1 MKSPTYKSIL
11 GFLLTFLL
19 VFTGGTAPD
28 ARAFQNADV
37 MYLTFTPDPAVEK
50 PLTTYRVD
58 YWAQGYNKQ
67 RQMFSSVLPNGDL
80 YATIATDEHPL
91 NFQVYRTDTL
101 SLQQDEQE
109 NRIWE
114 SAVFEGVQTGNSV
127 YAKADACSFSYK
139 PDGPFRTGAQCA
151 LQVSFTPDPAVP
163 ESEYNLWVWYGE
175 NDGTSVPFTGKN
187 GAGQLT
193 AEIPTVAGHDKVNL
207 IVRRSTAEQEWA
219 WQSKDLRD
227 IPTTGHVTIGTDS
240 SYEFIPAEEPNGLP
254 TKVSLTVHYVRHDNN
269 YENWNVWTWLPDEGG
284 HRVDFTD
291 DHTATITH
299 ENPKGIEK
307 VGLVV
312 RRSDPGNEW
321 ASKNSPD
328 DLYVSDFP
336 DGKAEI
342 WLVEGDSTI
351 YYSKD
356 DVPPAPENKCSALHS
371 KEFNEKYFYD
381 GELGAIYSPD
391 KTTFRVWA
399 PTAKSVEF
407 VNYSDNAA
415 VTPMT
420 QGERGTWELTIDG
433 DQQGLEYRYRLAF
446 DDGTVN
452 EAVDPY
458 ARAVTA
464 NGTRTV
470 VIDAEKT
477 VPNNWDGK
485 RMAPFS
491 SMKDAIIYEAHVRD
505 LTIGL
510 DNGITNKG
518 KFLGLTEAGTKT
530 QAGNLSGLD
539 YLKSLGVTHV
549 QLLPIYDFGSVD
561 ETGDLSFN
569 AQYNWGYDPQNYNVP
584 EGSYSTDP
592 QDPTARIVELKSMIS
607 TLHDN
612 DIRVIMD
619 VVYNHVYTPED
630 SPLQQTV
637 PNYFFRMDSNCNFFD
652 GTGVGNET
660 ASEQLMM
667 RKYIVDSVTY
677 WAKNYGIDGF
687 RFDLMGI
694 HDVETMNAVREALN
708 EIDPSIVILGE
719 GWEMGNHPAGV
730 LGANQKNA
738 KKLPGIAF
746 FNDQYR
752 DTVKGDNFELTHT
765 GFINGANQEH
775 RSWDLLNNIKGA
787 QHVRDYL
794 GPEQSV
800 VYNEAHDNYTMFDKL
815 KGSMP
820 HASDGEIA
828 KRHTLGTAT
837 QYLANGAVFIH
848 AGQEFLRTK
857 SGDHNS
863 YKSPDAVNVFDYDR
877 AAQFAKEVQLFRD
890 LNAFR
895 KQYDFMRLPSY
906 GAINNKYTHEIT
918 AGADSINTN
927 HVGYTVKDAFAGD
940 VDAFVYVNAATE
952 PWQAPLPVGEYEV
965 MIQGMDV
972 YDEPQALS
980 SDGEVAVPPL
990 SIMLLRET
998 PDPEPSPEPTTS
1010 EEPSTTA
1017 KPEPTTTVKPE
1028 LTTSEEPSTTVKPE
1042 PTTTAKPEPTT
1053 TVKPEPSVKPSTTA
1067 KPEPTTTVKSSTTA
1081 KPDPTTTVK
1090 SSTMAVPSP
1099 STSVKPTTSTK
1110 SEPTTVQ
1117 PEPTTS
1123 EEPTTTEKP
1132 EPSTTVK
1139 PSTTAKSEPTTTVK
1153 PEPSVK
1159 PNPTTSEEPTT
1170 TEKPEPST
1178 SVETSTKALPSPS
1191 VSAKPTTSAKPE
1203 PTTTVKPAPST
1214 TVKPSTSVKPKPSS
1228 SVKPEPSTS
1237 VETSTKA
1244 LPSPSVSA
1252 KPTTSAKPTP
1262 TTSVKLDSSSNS
1274 SSESRGI
1281 CSSDSSSQSSKA
1293 DNRSS
1298 TGAAVCGVV
1307 FTGLLLIALGILAT
1321 VTPVKDQID
1330 RWLRSL

>member
-19 VFTGGTAPD
+19 VFTGGTAPV
-28 ARAFQNADV
+28 ARALQNTDV

-58 YWAQGYNKQ
+58 YWAQGDNKQ

-80 YATIATDEHPL
+80 YATVATKEHPL

-101 SLQQDEQE
+101 SLQQGEQE

-151 LQVSFTPDPAVP
+151 LQVSFTPDPAVS

-193 AEIPTVAGHDKVNL
+193 AEIPSVAGHDKVNL

-227 IPTTGHVTIGTDS
+227 IPTTGHITIDADS
-240 SYEFIPAEEPNGLP
+240 SYEFTPAEEPNGLS

-269 YENWNVWTWLPDEGG
+269 YENWNVWTWLPDEDG

-407 VNYSDNAA
+407 VNYSDDAA
-415 VTPMT
+415 ATPMKR
-420 QGERGTWELTIDG
+420 GERGTWELTLDG
-433 DQQGLEYRYRLAF
+433 DKQGLEYRYRLTF
-446 DDGTVN
+446 ENGTVN
-452 EAVDPY
+452 EAIDPY

-477 VPNNWDGK
+477 APNNWDGK

-491 SMKDAIIYEAHVRD
+491 SMRDAIIYEAHVRD
-505 LTIGL
+505 LTIGP

-518 KFLGLTEAGTKT
+518 KFLGLAEAGTKT
-530 QAGNLSGLD
+530 QAGNLAGLD

-619 VVYNHVYTPED
+619 VVYNHVYTPEN

-738 KKLPGIAF
+738 DKLPGIAF

-863 YKSPDAVNVFDYDR
+863 YKSPDAVNEFDYDR
-877 AAQFAKEVQLFRD
+877 AAQFAKEVQFFRD

-906 GAINNKYTHEIT
+906 EAINNKYTHEIT

-927 HVGYTVKDAFAGD
+927 HVGYTVKGAFAGD
-940 VDAFVYVNAATE
+940 VDAFVYVNAADE
-952 PWQAPLPVGEYEV
+952 PWQAPLPAGEYEV

-990 SIMLLRET
+990 SIMLLREA
-998 PDPEPSPEPTTS
+998 PEPEPEPSPEPTTS

-1017 KPEPTTTVKPE
+1017 N
-1028 LTTSEEPSTTVKPE
+1028 
-1042 PTTTAKPEPTT
+1042 
-1053 TVKPEPSVKPSTTA
+1053 PEPSVKPSTSATAKPNPTTSEEPSTPA
-1067 KPEPTTTVKSSTTA
+1067 KPEPTTTVKSST
-1081 KPDPTTTVK
+1081 K
-1090 SSTMAVPSP
+1090 AVPSP

-1110 SEPTTVQ
+1110 SEP
-1117 PEPTTS
+1117 
-1123 EEPTTTEKP
+1123 
-1132 EPSTTVK
+1132 
-1139 PSTTAKSEPTTTVK
+1139 STTAK

-1159 PNPTTSEEPTT
+1159 PSTSAKPEPSTTAKPEPSVKPSATVKPEPTAVKPEPTT
-1170 TEKPEPST
+1170 TVKSSTKAVPSPSASATPTTSAKPEPST
-1178 SVETSTKALPSPS
+1178 SVESSTKAVPSPS
-1191 VSAKPTTSAKPE
+1191 ASAT
-1203 PTTTVKPAPST
+1203 
-1214 TVKPSTSVKPKPSS
+1214 
-1228 SVKPEPSTS
+1228 
-1237 VETSTKA
+1237 
-1244 LPSPSVSA
+1244 
-1252 KPTTSAKPTP
+1252 PTTSAKPTP
-1262 TTSVKLDSSSNS
+1262 TTSAKPDSSSNS

-1281 CSSDSSSQSSKA
+1281 CSSNSSSQSSKG
-1293 DNRSS
+1293 DNGSS

-1321 VTPVKDQID
+1321 VPPLKDQID

>member
-19 VFTGGTAPD
+19 VFTGGTAPV
-28 ARAFQNADV
+28 ARALQNTDV

-58 YWAQGYNKQ
+58 YWAQGDNKQ

-80 YATIATDEHPL
+80 YATVATKEHPL

-101 SLQQDEQE
+101 SLQQGEQE

-151 LQVSFTPDPAVP
+151 LQVSFTPDPAVS

-193 AEIPTVAGHDKVNL
+193 AEIPSVAGHDKVNL

-227 IPTTGHVTIGTDS
+227 IPTTGHITIDADS
-240 SYEFIPAEEPNGLP
+240 SYEFTPAEEPNGLS

-269 YENWNVWTWLPDEGG
+269 YENWNVWTWLPDEDG

-407 VNYSDNAA
+407 VNYSDDAA
-415 VTPMT
+415 ATPMKR
-420 QGERGTWELTIDG
+420 GERGTWELTLDG
-433 DQQGLEYRYRLAF
+433 DKQGLEYRYRLTF
-446 DDGTVN
+446 ENGTVN
-452 EAVDPY
+452 EAIDPY

-477 VPNNWDGK
+477 APNNWDGK

-491 SMKDAIIYEAHVRD
+491 SMRDAIIYEAHVRD
-505 LTIGL
+505 LTIGP

-518 KFLGLTEAGTKT
+518 KFLGLAEAGTKT

-619 VVYNHVYTPED
+619 VVYNHVYTPEN

-738 KKLPGIAF
+738 DKLPGIAF

-775 RSWDLLNNIKGA
+775 RSWDFLNNIKGA

-863 YKSPDAVNVFDYDR
+863 YKSPDAVNEFDYDR
-877 AAQFAKEVQLFRD
+877 AAQFAKEVQFFRD

-906 GAINNKYTHEIT
+906 EAINNKYTHEIT

-927 HVGYTVKDAFAGD
+927 HVGYTVKGAFAGD
-940 VDAFVYVNAATE
+940 VDAFVYVNAADE
-952 PWQAPLPVGEYEV
+952 PWQAPLPAGEYEV

-990 SIMLLRET
+990 SIMLLREA
-998 PDPEPSPEPTTS
+998 PEPEPEPSPEPTTSEEPSTTANPEPSVKPNPTTS

-1017 KPEPTTTVKPE
+1017 KPEPTTTVKSSTKAVPSPSTFVKP
-1028 LTTSEEPSTTVKPE
+1028 TTSTKSEPSTT
-1042 PTTTAKPEPTT
+1042 A
-1053 TVKPEPSVKPSTTA
+1053 KPEPSVKPSATVKPEPTTV
-1067 KPEPTTTVKSSTTA
+1067 KPEPTTTVKSST
-1081 KPDPTTTVK
+1081 K
-1090 SSTMAVPSP
+1090 AVPSP
-1099 STSVKPTTSTK
+1099 STFVKPTTSTK
-1110 SEPTTVQ
+1110 SEPTT
-1117 PEPTTS
+1117 
-1123 EEPTTTEKP
+1123 
-1132 EPSTTVK
+1132 
-1139 PSTTAKSEPTTTVK
+1139 
-1153 PEPSVK
+1153 
-1159 PNPTTSEEPTT
+1159 
-1170 TEKPEPST
+1170 
-1178 SVETSTKALPSPS
+1178 
-1191 VSAKPTTSAKPE
+1191 SAKP
-1203 PTTTVKPAPST
+1203 
-1214 TVKPSTSVKPKPSS
+1214 
-1228 SVKPEPSTS
+1228 
-1237 VETSTKA
+1237 
-1244 LPSPSVSA
+1244 
-1252 KPTTSAKPTP
+1252 
-1262 TTSVKLDSSSNS
+1262 DSSSNS
-1274 SSESRGI
+1274 SSESRGM
-1281 CSSDSSSQSSKA
+1281 CSSNSSSQSSKG
-1293 DNRSS
+1293 DNGSS

-1321 VTPVKDQID
+1321 VPPLKDQID

>member
-139 PDGPFRTGAQCA
+139 SDGPFRTGAQCA

-193 AEIPTVAGHDKVNL
+193 AETPTVAGHDKVNL

-420 QGERGTWELTIDG
+420 QGERGTWELTIDV

-505 LTIGL
+505 LTIGP

-1017 KPEPTTTVKPE
+1017 KPEPTTT
-1028 LTTSEEPSTTVKPE
+1028 
-1042 PTTTAKPEPTT
+1042 AKPEPTT

-1321 VTPVKDQID
+1321 VTSVKDQID